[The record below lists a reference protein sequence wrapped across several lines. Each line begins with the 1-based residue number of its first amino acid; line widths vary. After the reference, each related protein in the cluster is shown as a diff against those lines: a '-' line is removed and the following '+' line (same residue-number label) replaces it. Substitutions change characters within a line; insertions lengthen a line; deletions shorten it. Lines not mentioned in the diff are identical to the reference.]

1 MIRDGRNF
9 CGACQRKRM
18 GRDAPTPLGVGGG
31 VEGEEDEEFHRNEV
45 EILTTENAEI
55 ERLED

>member
-1 MIRDGRNF
+1 
-9 CGACQRKRM
+9 M

-31 VEGEEDEEFHRNEV
+31 VEGEEEEEFHRNEV